1 MRLFNETHLVLSLV
15 LEKHKYKN
23 KEGQCSQF
31 TQLRVNVSSRALER
45 EGNFLYQAP
54 DHISNDAH
62 ESKLERDFSKEAHL
76 RFGRVQGGRDA
87 VQERRDGP
95 GRHEADGR
103 NEGHCQQTNI
113 VQHNTNNK
121 EKGRVQYMTE
131 IFRFY
136 PEGDTLFVEVL
147 GNEYLKNQPSTP
159 SEAEVFAQGLRPIV
173 AQVEDYIR
181 TNKLREVMILNLKGV
196 GLAALNPQTTTQLV
210 NLLYTIR
217 SDDEVLLDRIEI
229 QNSNPIFEMFYKQVK
244 KNLPPGLVSM
254 IQFV

>member
-1 MRLFNETHLVLSLV
+1 
-15 LEKHKYKN
+15 
-23 KEGQCSQF
+23 
-31 TQLRVNVSSRALER
+31 
-45 EGNFLYQAP
+45 
-54 DHISNDAH
+54 
-62 ESKLERDFSKEAHL
+62 
-76 RFGRVQGGRDA
+76 
-87 VQERRDGP
+87 
-95 GRHEADGR
+95 
-103 NEGHCQQTNI
+103 
-113 VQHNTNNK
+113 
-121 EKGRVQYMTE
+121 MTE

-217 SDDEVLLDRIEI
+217 SDDEVLLDRI
-229 QNSNPIFEMFYKQVK
+229 
-244 KNLPPGLVSM
+244 
-254 IQFV
+254 